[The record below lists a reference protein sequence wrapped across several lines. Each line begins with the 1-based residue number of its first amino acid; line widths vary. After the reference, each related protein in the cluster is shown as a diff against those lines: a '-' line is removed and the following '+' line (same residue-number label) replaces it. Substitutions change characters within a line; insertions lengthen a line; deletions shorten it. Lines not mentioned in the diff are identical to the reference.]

1 MATAN
6 NELNLIESAALRA
19 SVAIIVFK
27 VQISELSISRTIRFN
42 ETTTIAE
49 TKKQILTR
57 NPLGNQELYGL
68 CYFDQ
73 QLQQEIWL
81 QENKPLKY
89 YALKLQ
95 NLVELKK
102 KPILTIKHL
111 DNNVHSILFDPSQKV
126 SDLIE
131 NLIGKFKDPEWPV
144 QLYDATRDKWIK
156 SEDILGENVE
166 IYKQKVELRY
176 KPRTAKVAIQLNT
189 LESSILNYDKLMT
202 AEQAVNH
209 ILSRKSSNNN
219 NNQENK
225 NLGLFMIH
233 APDSKLESIN
243 IEEVVKINQG
253 LWLIPGSLLS
263 EYQIRSHDWLIVRI
277 CPSII
282 PNTKQFI
289 KTPTTNVIT
298 LLDRSRQIIRK
309 KKYFMHTTVNDI
321 INSYSKAMQID
332 LAINDNN
339 NNNTNSSS
347 SNSSNSNNT
356 NNANNAFLDNNN
368 NNNNNNSSSKFF
380 SNNSSISSISS
391 SNNNNNSNLST
402 ITWRRQGVKHAVNEL
417 FVDLIEE
424 IDCIIEAGGLTVA
437 SSIHGRLEV
446 QSHLSGMPDL
456 TLFFNRT
463 NLIEA
468 SSLHPCVRLAR
479 YQQDQTVSF
488 IPPDGNFTLLTYMAH
503 QPIQLPIYC
512 KPQIA
517 FGKEGGNVNV
527 ILGQKTVENEDV
539 TDVIVI
545 LPFPKFVTSTSLNA
559 NVGNIIY
566 DDINRICRWSL
577 TKLPKD
583 KTPVL
588 SGKVSVDS
596 TFQTNCTMT
605 AQLQF
610 EIIGSTVSGL
620 KVTSINMFGENYK
633 PFKGVRRITRAGNF
647 QIRCN

>member
-1 MATAN
+1 MIQSIFILN
-6 NELNLIESAALRA
+6 NNGEVLIEKHYRGRA
-19 SVAIIVFK
+19 SRVVCDQFWEIISKAENKNDVEPILPTEKFYLTHIKTPNLYFVAPVAGETSPIFVLEFLRRVVDNFQRYFQSVTEESLKENFVIVYQLLEEMNDNGFPFITEPSMLQDLIATSDLFQSIRDWYDSSSSSPSSTNSSSIAS
-27 VQISELSISRTIRFN
+27 VSSIGNSISSN
-42 ETTTIAE
+42 S
-49 TKKQILTR
+49 
-57 NPLGNQELYGL
+57 LG
-68 CYFDQ
+68 
-73 QLQQEIWL
+73 
-81 QENKPLKY
+81 
-89 YALKLQ
+89 
-95 NLVELKK
+95 
-102 KPILTIKHL
+102 
-111 DNNVHSILFDPSQKV
+111 
-126 SDLIE
+126 
-131 NLIGKFKDPEWPV
+131 IG
-144 QLYDATRDKWIK
+144 
-156 SEDILGENVE
+156 
-166 IYKQKVELRY
+166 
-176 KPRTAKVAIQLNT
+176 
-189 LESSILNYDKLMT
+189 
-202 AEQAVNH
+202 
-209 ILSRKSSNNN
+209 NNN
-219 NNQENK
+219 NN
-225 NLGLFMIH
+225 
-233 APDSKLESIN
+233 S
-243 IEEVVKINQG
+243 
-253 LWLIPGSLLS
+253 
-263 EYQIRSHDWLIVRI
+263 
-277 CPSII
+277 
-282 PNTKQFI
+282 
-289 KTPTTNVIT
+289 
-298 LLDRSRQIIRK
+298 
-309 KKYFMHTTVNDI
+309 
-321 INSYSKAMQID
+321 
-332 LAINDNN
+332 
-339 NNNTNSSS
+339 
-347 SNSSNSNNT
+347 
-356 NNANNAFLDNNN
+356 NNN